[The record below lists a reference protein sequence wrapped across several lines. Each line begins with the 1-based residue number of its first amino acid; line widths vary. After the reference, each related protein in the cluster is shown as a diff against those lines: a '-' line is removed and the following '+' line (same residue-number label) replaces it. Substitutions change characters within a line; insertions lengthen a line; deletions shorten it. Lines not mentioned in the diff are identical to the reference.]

1 MTRLENRFDGC
12 LQLSKGIKTVM
23 AGLDP
28 AIHAARLGKTFERI
42 PKRFG
47 VDARDKPGHDGAI
60 GFEGTASTHSCD
72 FPNGLHARAAF
83 ERSKVNTSMTLEQL
97 KVFVAVARALHMTR
111 AAASLHMTQSAVSA
125 SVAALEASC
134 GVALF
139 HRVGR
144 RIELTEAGRAFVPEA
159 DAVLARA
166 AAAETVLADLSGLR
180 RGRLALEASQTIAN
194 YWLGPVL
201 NRFHTLYPDIALSV
215 VIGNTTQVT
224 VAVREGTADLGFVEG
239 EVEEPLLART
249 AVPGDRLVLVAAANS
264 PFAERRAIAPA
275 DLFEMPFVLREPGS
289 GTRQVF
295 EDALRASG
303 LDPAGLKVVLELPS
317 NEAVVS
323 AVAAGAG
330 ATVISDLVAA
340 AGLATGTLRQLPL
353 SFPARRF
360 HVLRHADRYH
370 SRAAQALMALIREPE
385 GTKTAPAAPVSRPRS
400 RARR

>member
-1 MTRLENRFDGC
+1 
-12 LQLSKGIKTVM
+12 
-23 AGLDP
+23 
-28 AIHAARLGKTFERI
+28 
-42 PKRFG
+42 
-47 VDARDKPGHDGAI
+47 
-60 GFEGTASTHSCD
+60 
-72 FPNGLHARAAF
+72 
-83 ERSKVNTSMTLEQL
+83 MTLEQL

-111 AAASLHMTQSAVSA
+111 AAEGLNMTQSAVSA

-144 RIELTEAGRAFVPEA
+144 RIELTEAGQAFVPEA
-159 DAVLARA
+159 EAVLARA

-201 NRFHTLYPDIALSV
+201 NRFHTLYPEITLSV

-224 VAVREGTADLGFVEG
+224 AAVREGAADLGFVEG

-249 AVPGDRLVLVAAANS
+249 AVPGDRLVLVVAADS

-275 DLFEMPFVLREPGS
+275 DLFDMPFVLREPGS

-303 LDPAGLKVVLELPS
+303 LDPGGLKVVLELPS

-353 SFPARRF
+353 TFPARRF
-360 HVLRHADRYH
+360 YVLRHADRYH

-385 GTKTAPAAPVSRPRS
+385 GAQAAAAAPVSLPRS

>member
-1 MTRLENRFDGC
+1 
-12 LQLSKGIKTVM
+12 
-23 AGLDP
+23 
-28 AIHAARLGKTFERI
+28 
-42 PKRFG
+42 
-47 VDARDKPGHDGAI
+47 
-60 GFEGTASTHSCD
+60 
-72 FPNGLHARAAF
+72 
-83 ERSKVNTSMTLEQL
+83 MTLEQL

-111 AAASLHMTQSAVSA
+111 AAEGLHMTQSAVSA

-144 RIELTEAGRAFVPEA
+144 RIELTEAGHAFVPEA
-159 DAVLARA
+159 EAVLARA

-201 NRFHTLYPDIALSV
+201 NRFHKLYPDIALSV

-224 VAVREGTADLGFVEG
+224 AAVREGAADLGFVEG

-249 AVPGDRLVLVAAANS
+249 AVPGDRLVLVAAAGS
-264 PFAERRAIAPA
+264 PFAKRRAIAPA

-303 LDPAGLKVVLELPS
+303 LDPAGLKVALELPS

-353 SFPARRF
+353 TFPARRF
-360 HVLRHADRYH
+360 YVLRHADRYH
-370 SRAAQALMALIREPE
+370 SRAAQALMALIREPAA
-385 GTKTAPAAPVSRPRS
+385 GATIPAKTAAAAPVSRPRS